1 MGEEHQNGCGFFTR
15 LFGHIRTI
23 LRHKRY
29 VRRYCFR
36 IGLYGQG
43 IRHDWSKYSPT
54 EFCTGVRYYNGNFSP
69 NRTEKER
76 YGYSKA
82 WLHHKGRNKHHPE
95 YWIDNALE
103 GDHKMCGMEMPYRYV
118 AEMFCD
124 RVAACRNYHR
134 ENYTDADAWEYYC
147 HSADHYMLH
156 PKTRAQLEEL
166 LRMLKEK
173 GEDATFS
180 YLKEQV
186 ERFKREKQD

>member
-1 MGEEHQNGCGFFTR
+1 
-15 LFGHIRTI
+15 
-23 LRHKRY
+23 
-29 VRRYCFR
+29 
-36 IGLYGQG
+36 
-43 IRHDWSKYSPT
+43 
-54 EFCTGVRYYNGNFSP
+54 
-69 NRTEKER
+69 
-76 YGYSKA
+76 
-82 WLHHKGRNKHHPE
+82 
-95 YWIDNALE
+95 
-103 GDHKMCGMEMPYRYV
+103 MCGMEMPYRYV